1 MRFVLVSTHV
11 DQTTGYAKVA
21 YNLLRQVASL
31 APKVKTFHFGF
42 QRHPDRK
49 NVRKLP
55 DGVVGYDAASN
66 EDPREEGFGFNK
78 IAEYVDMVRPDVVM
92 IYNDPLIICKFIEAM
107 KYDKSTATFKLWL
120 YVDQVYQG
128 IAQPLVDTMNKN
140 ADRIYCF
147 TQSWADTYASYSP
160 GSAPPSVIEHGID
173 ATEFTCMPRDQRL
186 ALRRNLKIPTDA
198 VVFLNANR
206 NSQRKRL
213 DTMIMG
219 FVKLLTITRDPVYL
233 MVVTAM
239 NPQHGAFYDLQRIYI
254 TELKRAGLVPE
265 ALANRLM
272 IVDTAPPNTL
282 SDAQINELYNMTDIG
297 INTSDGEGFGL
308 CQLEHLYTGAPQVV
322 TDVGSYRSFL
332 TEDVAAFIPPSG
344 TQYFAGSM
352 PLGFSAPTFDPDE
365 VAMKMDEMVKAL
377 DTRKA
382 AIRTFPF
389 KSWTRICDGWLEDL
403 HTASYVGLPSN
414 TQRI

>member
-21 YNLLRQVASL
+21 YNLLRQVSSL
-31 APKVKTFHFGF
+31 SPKIKTFHFGF

-49 NVRKLP
+49 NIRKLP
-55 DGVVGYDAASN
+55 DGVTGYDAAAN

-78 IAEYVDMVRPDVVM
+78 ITEYLEMVRPDVVM
-92 IYNDPLIICKFIEAM
+92 IYNDPLIICKFMEAM
-107 KYDKSTATFKLWL
+107 KYDKETSPFKLWL
-120 YVDQVYQG
+120 YVDQVYHG
-128 IAQPLVDTMNKN
+128 IAQPLLDAMNKN
-140 ADRIYCF
+140 AERIYCF
-147 TQSWADTYASYSP
+147 TQSWADIYAAYTPNSP
-160 GSAPPSVIEHGID
+160 VPHVLEHGLD

-198 VVFLNANR
+198 IVFLNANR

-213 DTMIMG
+213 DLMVMG
-219 FVKLLTITRDPVYL
+219 FVNLLKTTKAPVYL

-239 NPQHGAFYDLQRIYI
+239 NPQQGAFYDLQRIYVA
-254 TELKRAGLVPE
+254 ELKRAGLTPE
-265 ALANRLM
+265 SFATRLM

-282 SDAQINELYNMTDIG
+282 TDAQVNEIYNMADVG

-332 TEDVAAFIPPSG
+332 NDDVAAFIPPSG
-344 TQYFAGSM
+344 LQYFAGSM
-352 PLGFSAPTFDPDE
+352 PLGFSSPTFTPE
-365 VAMKMDEMVKAL
+365 AVAEKMAMTIKTL
-377 DTRKA
+377 DARKA
-382 AIRTFPF
+382 AVRAFPF
-389 KSWTRICDGWLEDL
+389 KSWSKVCDSWLEDL
-403 HTASYVGLPSN
+403 HNAS
-414 TQRI
+414 

>member
-21 YNLLRQVASL
+21 YNLLRQVASIS
-31 APKVKTFHFGF
+31 PKVKTFHFGF

-55 DGVVGYDAASN
+55 EGVVGYDAASN

-78 IAEYVDMVRPDVVM
+78 IAEYVEMVRPDVVM

-107 KYDKSTATFKLWL
+107 KYDKEKATFKLWL
-120 YVDQVYQG
+120 YVDQVYHG
-128 IAQPLVDTMNKN
+128 IAQPLLDLMNKN
-140 ADRIYCF
+140 AERIYCF
-147 TQSWADTYASYSP
+147 TQSWAETYAAYAP
-160 GSAPPSVIEHGID
+160 GSKLPGILEHGID
-173 ATEFTCMPRDQRL
+173 AAEFTCMPREQRL
-186 ALRRNLKIPTDA
+186 ALRRNLKIPSDA

-213 DTMIMG
+213 DLMVMG
-219 FVKLLTITRDPVYL
+219 FVKLLTFTKDPVYL

-239 NPQHGAFYDLQRIYI
+239 NPQHGAFYDLQRIYV
-254 TELKRAGLVPE
+254 TELKKAGLIPE
-265 ALANRLM
+265 EFTNRLM

-282 SDAQINELYNMTDIG
+282 TDAQINEIYNMTDIG

-332 TEDVAAFIPPSG
+332 TEDVATFVPPSG

-352 PLGFSAPTFDPDE
+352 PLGFSAPIFDPDV
-365 VAMKMDEMVKAL
+365 VAKKMDEMVKTL
-377 DTRKA
+377 DERKA
-382 AIRTFPF
+382 AVRTFPF
-389 KSWTRICDGWLEDL
+389 KSWTRVCDGWLEDL
-403 HTASYVGLPSN
+403 HTAS
-414 TQRI
+414 

>member
-21 YNLLRQVASL
+21 YNLLRQVASIS
-31 APKVKTFHFGF
+31 PKVKTFHFGF

-78 IAEYVDMVRPDVVM
+78 IAEYLDMVRPDVVM

-107 KYDKSTATFKLWL
+107 KYDKEKASFKLWL
-120 YVDQVYQG
+120 YVDQVYHG
-128 IAQPLVDTMNKN
+128 IAQPLLDAMNKS
-140 ADRIYCF
+140 AERIYCF
-147 TQSWADTYASYSP
+147 TQTWAETYAAYAP
-160 GSAPPSVIEHGID
+160 GSKMPGVLEHGID
-173 ATEFTCMPRDQRL
+173 AAEFTCMPREQRL

-198 VVFLNANR
+198 IVFLNANR

-213 DTMIMG
+213 DIMIMG
-219 FVKLLTITRDPVYL
+219 FVKLLTITKDPVYM

-254 TELKRAGLVPE
+254 TELKKAGLIPE
-265 ALANRLM
+265 AFTSRLM

-282 SDAQINELYNMTDIG
+282 TDAQINELYNMTDIG

-352 PLGFSAPTFDPDE
+352 PLGFSAPVFDPEE
-365 VAMKMDEMVKAL
+365 VAKKMDEMVKTL
-377 DTRKA
+377 DARKTA
-382 AIRTFPF
+382 VRTFPF

-403 HTASYVGLPSN
+403 HTAS
-414 TQRI
+414 

>member
-21 YNLLRQVASL
+21 HNLLRQVASL

-78 IAEYVDMVRPDVVM
+78 IAEYLDMVRPDVVM

-107 KYDKSTATFKLWL
+107 KYDKEKASFKLWL
-120 YVDQVYQG
+120 YVDQVYHG
-128 IAQPLVDTMNKN
+128 IAQPLLDAMNKS
-140 ADRIYCF
+140 AERIYCF
-147 TQSWADTYASYSP
+147 TQTWAETYAAYAP
-160 GSAPPSVIEHGID
+160 GSKMPGVLEHGID
-173 ATEFTCMPRDQRL
+173 AAEFTCMPREQRL
-186 ALRRNLKIPTDA
+186 ALRRNLKIPSDA
-198 VVFLNANR
+198 IVFLNANR

-213 DTMIMG
+213 DLMIMG
-219 FVKLLTITRDPVYL
+219 FVKLLTITKDPVYM

-254 TELKRAGLVPE
+254 TELKKAGLIPE
-265 ALANRLM
+265 AFTSRLM

-282 SDAQINELYNMTDIG
+282 TDAQINELYNMTDIG

-352 PLGFSAPTFDPDE
+352 PLGFSAPVFDPEE
-365 VAMKMDEMVKAL
+365 VAKKMDEMVKTL
-377 DTRKA
+377 DARKTA
-382 AIRTFPF
+382 VRTFPF

-403 HTASYVGLPSN
+403 HTAS
-414 TQRI
+414 

>member
-21 YNLLRQVASL
+21 YNLLRQVSSVS
-31 APKVKTFHFGF
+31 PKVKTFHFGF

-55 DGVVGYDAASN
+55 DGIVGYDAASN

-78 IAEYVDMVRPDVVM
+78 IAEYLEMVRPDVVM

-107 KYDKSTATFKLWL
+107 KYDKSTSPFKLWL
-120 YVDQVYQG
+120 YVDQVYHG
-128 IAQPLVDTMNKN
+128 IAQPLVDLMNKS

-147 TQSWADTYASYSP
+147 TQSWAETYASYTEGSKVP
-160 GSAPPSVIEHGID
+160 GVIEHGID
-173 ATEFTCMPRDQRL
+173 ATEFTCMPREQRL

-198 VVFLNANR
+198 IVFLNANR

-213 DTMIMG
+213 DLMIMG
-219 FVKLLTITRDPVYL
+219 FVKLLTFVEEPVHL
-233 MVVTAM
+233 MVATAM
-239 NPQHGAFYDLQRIYI
+239 NPQHGAFYDVQRVFV
-254 TELKRAGLVPE
+254 TELKRAGLSPE
-265 ALANRLM
+265 AFVSRLM

-282 SDAQINELYNMTDIG
+282 SDAQMNEIYNLTDIG

-308 CQLEHLYTGAPQVV
+308 CQLEHLYTGAPQLV

-332 TEDVAAFIPPSG
+332 NDDVAVFVPPSG
-344 TQYFAGSM
+344 MQYFAGSM
-352 PLGFSAPTFDPDE
+352 PLGFSAPTFDPDA
-365 VAMKMDEMVKAL
+365 VAMKMRDMIKTL
-377 DTRKA
+377 DTRKT
-382 AIRTFPF
+382 AIRSFPF
-389 KSWTRICDGWLEDL
+389 KSWTKICDGWLEDL
-403 HTASYVGLPSN
+403 HLAS
-414 TQRI
+414 

>member
-1 MRFVLVSTHV
+1 MRFVFVSTHV

-21 YNLLRQVASL
+21 HNLLRQVASL

-78 IAEYVDMVRPDVVM
+78 IAEYLDMVRPDVVM

-107 KYDKSTATFKLWL
+107 KYDKEKSPFKLWL
-120 YVDQVYQG
+120 YVDQVYHG
-128 IAQPLVDTMNKN
+128 IAQPLLDAMNKS
-140 ADRIYCF
+140 AERIYCF
-147 TQSWADTYASYSP
+147 TQSWAETYAAYTP
-160 GSAPPSVIEHGID
+160 GSKLPSVLEHGID
-173 ATEFTCMPRDQRL
+173 ATEFTCMPREQRL

-213 DTMIMG
+213 DLMIMG
-219 FVKLLTITRDPVYL
+219 FVKLLTITKDPVYL
-233 MVVTAM
+233 LVVTAM
-239 NPQHGAFYDLQRIYI
+239 NPQHGAFYDLQRIYV
-254 TELKRAGLVPE
+254 TELKKAGLIPE
-265 ALANRLM
+265 AFTNRLM

-282 SDAQINELYNMTDIG
+282 ADAQINEIYNMTDIG

-332 TEDVAAFIPPSG
+332 TENVATFVPPSG

-352 PLGFSAPTFDPDE
+352 PLGFSAPVFDPE
-365 VAMKMDEMVKAL
+365 EIAKKMDEMVKSL
-377 DTRKA
+377 DVR
-382 AIRTFPF
+382 RTAVRAFPF
-389 KSWTRICDGWLEDL
+389 KSWTRVCDGWLEDL
-403 HTASYVGLPSN
+403 HTAS
-414 TQRI
+414 

>member
-21 YNLLRQVASL
+21 YNLLRQVSSIS
-31 APKVKTFHFGF
+31 PKVKTFHFGF

-55 DGVVGYDAASN
+55 DGIVGYDAASN

-78 IAEYVDMVRPDVVM
+78 IAEYLEMVRPDVVM

-107 KYDKSTATFKLWL
+107 KYDKSTSPFKLWL
-120 YVDQVYQG
+120 YVDQVYHG
-128 IAQPLVDTMNKN
+128 IAQPLVDLMNKS

-147 TQSWADTYASYSP
+147 TQSWAETYASYTEGSKVP
-160 GSAPPSVIEHGID
+160 GVIEHGID
-173 ATEFTCMPRDQRL
+173 AAEFTCMPREQRL

-198 VVFLNANR
+198 IVFLNANR

-213 DTMIMG
+213 DLMIMG
-219 FVKLLTITRDPVYL
+219 FVKLLTFVEEPVHL
-233 MVVTAM
+233 MVATAM
-239 NPQHGAFYDLQRIYI
+239 NPQHGAFYDVQRVFV
-254 TELKRAGLVPE
+254 TELKRAGLSPE
-265 ALANRLM
+265 AFVSRLM

-282 SDAQINELYNMTDIG
+282 SDAQMNEIYNLTDIG

-308 CQLEHLYTGAPQVV
+308 CQLEHLYTGAPQLV

-332 TEDVAAFIPPSG
+332 NDDVAVFVPPSG
-344 TQYFAGSM
+344 MQYFAGSM
-352 PLGFSAPTFDPDE
+352 PLGFSAPTFDPDA
-365 VAMKMDEMVKAL
+365 VAMKMRDMIKTL
-377 DTRKA
+377 DTRKT
-382 AIRTFPF
+382 AIRSFPF
-389 KSWTRICDGWLEDL
+389 KSWTKICDGWLEDL
-403 HTASYVGLPSN
+403 HLAS
-414 TQRI
+414 

>member
-55 DGVVGYDAASN
+55 EGIVGYDAASN

-78 IAEYVDMVRPDVVM
+78 VAEYLEMVRPDVVM

-107 KYDKSTATFKLWL
+107 KYDKATTPFKLWL
-120 YVDQVYQG
+120 YVDQVYRG
-128 IAQPLVDTMNKN
+128 IAQPLVDLMNKN
-140 ADRIYCF
+140 AGRIYCF
-147 TQSWADTYASYSP
+147 TQSWAETYASYTP
-160 GSAPPSVIEHGID
+160 GSKVPGVLEHGID

-186 ALRRNLKIPTDA
+186 ALRRNLKIPMDA
-198 VVFLNANR
+198 IVFLNANR

-213 DTMIMG
+213 DIMIMG
-219 FVKLLTITRDPVYL
+219 FVKLLTITKEPVYL

-239 NPQHGAFYDLQRIYI
+239 NPQQGAYYDIQRIYVE
-254 TELKRAGLVPE
+254 ELKRAGLVPE

-282 SDAQINELYNMTDIG
+282 GDAQINEIYNMTDIG

-332 TEDVAAFIPPSG
+332 TEDVATFIPPSG

-352 PLGFSAPTFDPDE
+352 PLGFSAPTFDTDE
-365 VAMKMDEMVKAL
+365 VAMKMDEMVRTL

-382 AIRTFPF
+382 AVRSFPF

-403 HTASYVGLPSN
+403 HTVVPSA
-414 TQRI
+414 

>member
-21 YNLLRQVASL
+21 YNLLRQLSSVS
-31 APKVKTFHFGF
+31 PKVKTFHFGF

-55 DGVVGYDAASN
+55 DGIVGYDAASN

-78 IAEYVDMVRPDVVM
+78 IAEYVEMVRPDVVM

-107 KYDKSTATFKLWL
+107 KYDKATSPFKLWL
-120 YVDQVYQG
+120 YVDQVYTG
-128 IAQPLVDTMNKN
+128 IAQPLVDTMNKS

-147 TQSWADTYASYSP
+147 TQSWAETYAAYTP
-160 GSAPPSVIEHGID
+160 GSKVPSVIEHGID
-173 ATEFTCMPRDQRL
+173 AAEFTCMSRDQRL
-186 ALRRNLKIPTDA
+186 ALRRNLKIPADA

-213 DTMIMG
+213 DTMIMA
-219 FVKLLTITRDPVYL
+219 FAKLLTFAEEPVHL

-239 NPQHGAFYDLQRIYI
+239 NPQHGAFYDIQRIFMS
-254 TELKRAGLVPE
+254 ELKRVGLSQE
-265 ALANRLM
+265 AFASRLM

-282 SDAQINELYNMTDIG
+282 SDAQMNEIYNLTDIG
-297 INTSDGEGFGL
+297 LNTSDGEGFGL

-332 TEDVAAFIPPSG
+332 NDDVATFVPPASM
-344 TQYFAGSM
+344 QYFAGSM
-352 PLGFSAPTFDPDE
+352 PLGFSAPTFNPDD
-365 VAMKMDEMVKAL
+365 VAMKMNDVVKTL

-382 AIRTFPF
+382 AVRSFPF
-389 KSWTRICDGWLEDL
+389 KSWTKVCDGWLEDV
-403 HTASYVGLPSN
+403 HTAA
-414 TQRI
+414 

>member
-21 YNLLRQVASL
+21 YNLLRQVSSIS
-31 APKVKTFHFGF
+31 PKVKTFHFGF

-55 DGVVGYDAASN
+55 DGIVGYDAASN

-78 IAEYVDMVRPDVVM
+78 IAEYVEMVRPDVVM

-107 KYDKSTATFKLWL
+107 KYDKEKSPFKLWL
-120 YVDQVYQG
+120 YVDQVYHG
-128 IAQPLVDTMNKN
+128 IAQPLVDLMNKN

-147 TQSWADTYASYSP
+147 TKSWAETYAGYAP
-160 GSAPPSVIEHGID
+160 GSKVPSVIEHGID
-173 ATEFTCMPRDQRL
+173 AAEFTCMPRDQRL
-186 ALRRNLKIPTDA
+186 ALRRNLKIPADA

-213 DTMIMG
+213 DTMIMA
-219 FVKLLTITRDPVYL
+219 FVKLLTFTEEPVYL

-239 NPQHGAFYDLQRIYI
+239 NPQHGAFYDVQRIFI
-254 TELKRAGLVPE
+254 AELKRAGLSPD
-265 ALANRLM
+265 AFASRLM

-282 SDAQINELYNMTDIG
+282 SDAQINEIYNLTDIG

-332 TEDVAAFIPPSG
+332 NNDVAMFVQPSCM
-344 TQYFAGSM
+344 QYFAGSM
-352 PLGFSAPTFDPDE
+352 PLGFSAPTFDPDDI
-365 VAMKMDEMVKAL
+365 AMKMSDTIKTL

-382 AIRTFPF
+382 AIRSFPF
-389 KSWTRICDGWLEDL
+389 KSWTKVCDGWLEDL
-403 HTASYVGLPSN
+403 HTVM
-414 TQRI
+414 

>member
-31 APKVKTFHFGF
+31 SPKVKTFHFGF

-55 DGVVGYDAASN
+55 DGIVGYDAASN

-78 IAEYVDMVRPDVVM
+78 IAEYLDMVRPDVVM

-107 KYDKSTATFKLWL
+107 KYDKATSPFKLWL
-120 YVDQVYQG
+120 YVDQVYHG
-128 IAQPLVDTMNKN
+128 IAQPLVDLMNKQ
-140 ADRIYCF
+140 ADRVYCF

-160 GSAPPSVIEHGID
+160 ESKVPSVIEHGID
-173 ATEFTCMPRDQRL
+173 ATEFTCMPREQRM
-186 ALRRNLKIPTDA
+186 ALRRGLKIPTDA
-198 VVFLNANR
+198 IVFLNANR

-213 DTMIMG
+213 DLMVMG
-219 FVKLLTITRDPVYL
+219 FVKLLTMTKEPVHL
-233 MVVTAM
+233 MVATAM

-254 TELKRAGLVPE
+254 AELKRAGLTPE
-265 ALANRLM
+265 AFANRLM

-282 SDAQINELYNMTDIG
+282 SDGQINEIYNMTDIG

-308 CQLEHLYTGAPQVV
+308 CQLEHLYTGAPQLV

-332 TEDVAAFIPPSG
+332 SDDVTVFVPPSG
-344 TQYFAGSM
+344 IQYFAGSM
-352 PLGFSAPTFDPDE
+352 PLGFSAPVFDPD
-365 VAMKMDEMVKAL
+365 VLAAKMSEMVETL

-382 AIRTFPF
+382 AVRSFPF
-389 KSWTRICDGWLEDL
+389 KSWTKICDGWLEDL
-403 HTASYVGLPSN
+403 HLAS
-414 TQRI
+414 